1 MQENFSRDL
10 QQELIVIEFLKN
22 TFFSF
27 LEMYED
33 AFVEIVKDKERQMQ
47 GIDAFVVYLSNKDKD
62 FEFYDVKAQINK
74 YIANPTNTFCL
85 ELGYEKFGEPKTGW
99 FLKDDLKTS
108 HYLFMWIFKSDY
120 EEQGNNRLLSKWLD
134 IKEAEIMVVDKSKLV
149 QSLNDVGLT
158 KECLTDIKNTM
169 MEGYKSN
176 KMERVYFDLNKKE
189 LVENKGNT
197 FTITKSNFLP
207 EKPINLVIPK
217 SFYKKICGY
226 NLKLSFSNIERMY
239 EISDL

>member
-10 QQELIVIEFLKN
+10 QQEEIVIEFLKN

-27 LEMYED
+27 LEMYEN
-33 AFVEIVKDKERQMQ
+33 AFVEIVKDEERQMH
-47 GIDAFVVYLSNKDKD
+47 GIDAIAMYLFNKDKD
-62 FEFYDVKAQINK
+62 TEFYDVKAQMNK
-74 YIANPTNTFCL
+74 YITNPTNTFCL

-99 FLKDDLKTS
+99 FLKDGLKTS

-120 EEQGNNRLLSKWLD
+120 EEKGNNRLLKKWLD

-158 KECLTDIKNTM
+158 KECLMDIKNTM

-176 KMERVYFDLNKKE
+176 KMERVYFDLDKKE

-226 NLKLSFSNIERMY
+226 NLKLFFSSTDHSCGICG
-239 EISDL
+239 L